1 MIIYNQ
7 AFDLYH
13 AVYRMLQL
21 LSKFDKDEFVELERL
36 RIWDFYLLFPGK
48 IFELK
53 PKKNEKDFKIKLKQF
68 AVLKNNP
75 YELVYD
81 NRKVFEK
88 IKPYQ
93 VSALNCLVSYGI
105 IDKEL
110 LLLNRVSVIS
120 KDLLDEYTKKLV
132 ELTPRELNIITI
144 LTSDFYQISMFGK
157 GGFKERTNLLESKYD
172 AR

>member
-13 AVYRMLQL
+13 TVYRILQL
-21 LSKFDKDEFVELERL
+21 LSNFDGDEYLELERL
-36 RIWDFYLLFPGK
+36 RIWDFYLLFPSK
-48 IFELK
+48 IIELK
-53 PKKNEKDFKIKLKQF
+53 PKRNEKDFKKILKQF
-68 AVLKNNP
+68 TVLENNP
-75 YELVYD
+75 YEIVYD

-93 VSALNCLVSYGI
+93 ISALNCLVSYGI

-110 LLLNRVSVIS
+110 LLLNRVSIVS
-120 KDLLDEYTKKLV
+120 KDLLFEYAKNLEKLSA
-132 ELTPRELNIITI
+132 REQNIITI
-144 LTSDFYQISMFGK
+144 LTSDFYQITMFGK

>member
-13 AVYRMLQL
+13 TVYRILQL
-21 LSKFDKDEFVELERL
+21 LSNFDSDEYLELERL
-36 RIWDFYLLFPGK
+36 RIWDFYLLLPSK
-48 IFELK
+48 IIALK
-53 PKKNEKDFKIKLKQF
+53 PKRNEKDFEKLLKQF
-68 AVLKNNP
+68 TVLENNP
-75 YELVYD
+75 YEIVYD

-93 VSALNCLVSYGI
+93 ISALNCLVSYGI

-110 LLLNRVSVIS
+110 LLLNRVSIVS
-120 KDLLDEYTKKLV
+120 KDLLSEYAKNLEKLSA
-132 ELTPRELNIITI
+132 REQNIMTI
-144 LTSDFYQISMFGK
+144 LTSDFYQITMFGK